1 MEVKVST
8 FEELIELLETR
19 TLTSK
24 QRHEIVR
31 LTLKVIVL
39 KDYTQREL
47 IQELRTFW
55 DKYDHQQERPI
66 FLGVDLDVVVATS

>member
-66 FLGVDLDVVVATS
+66 FLGVDLDVN

>member
-19 TLTSK
+19 RLTSE
-24 QRHEIVR
+24 QRNEIVR

-47 IQELRTFW
+47 IQELKTFW

-66 FLGVDLDVVVATS
+66 FLGVDLDVN

>member
-19 TLTSK
+19 RLTIE
-24 QRHEIVR
+24 QRNEIVR

-47 IQELRTFW
+47 IQELKAFW

-66 FLGVDLDVVVATS
+66 FLGVDLDVN

>member
-19 TLTSK
+19 RLTIE
-24 QRHEIVR
+24 QRNEIVR

-47 IQELRTFW
+47 IQELKAFW
-55 DKYDHQQERPI
+55 GKYDHQKERPI
-66 FLGVDLDVVVATS
+66 FLGVDLDVN

>member
-8 FEELIELLETR
+8 FEDLIELLETR
-19 TLTSK
+19 TLTRE
-24 QRHEIVR
+24 QRNEIVR

-66 FLGVDLDVVVATS
+66 FLGVDLDIN

>member
-31 LTLKVIVL
+31 LTLKVILL
-39 KDYTQREL
+39 KDYTQWEL
-47 IQELRTFW
+47 IQELKTMRN
-55 DKYDHQQERPI
+55 KYGSQQERPI
-66 FLGVDLDVVVATS
+66 FLGVDLDNA

>member
-19 TLTSK
+19 RLTIE
-24 QRHEIVR
+24 QRNEIVR

-39 KDYTQREL
+39 KDYTQRGTDS
-47 IQELRTFW
+47 RT
-55 DKYDHQQERPI
+55 KNL
-66 FLGVDLDVVVATS
+66 LG

>member
-1 MEVKVST
+1 MEFKVST
-8 FEELIELLETR
+8 FEELIELLEAR
-19 TLTSK
+19 KLTIE
-24 QRHEIVR
+24 QRNEIVR

-66 FLGVDLDVVVATS
+66 FLGVDLDIN

>member
-47 IQELRTFW
+47 IQELRSL
-55 DKYDHQQERPI
+55 
-66 FLGVDLDVVVATS
+66 LG

>member
-19 TLTSK
+19 RLTIE
-24 QRHEIVR
+24 QRNEIVR

-66 FLGVDLDVVVATS
+66 FLGVDLDVN

>member
-19 TLTSK
+19 RLTSE
-24 QRHEIVR
+24 QRNEIVR

-39 KDYTQREL
+39 GDYTQREL
-47 IQELRTFW
+47 IQELKTFW

-66 FLGVDLDVVVATS
+66 FLGVDLDNA

>member
-19 TLTSK
+19 RLTIE
-24 QRHEIVR
+24 QRNEIVR
-31 LTLKVIVL
+31 LITLEVIVL

-66 FLGVDLDVVVATS
+66 FLGVDLDVN

>member
-8 FEELIELLETR
+8 FEDLIELLETR
-19 TLTSK
+19 TLTRE
-24 QRHEIVR
+24 QRNEIVR
-31 LTLKVIVL
+31 LTLKVILL

-66 FLGVDLDVVVATS
+66 FLGVDLDIN